1 VTTHLALSIDV
12 AAPAQNAWDA
22 MTDWPAQGEWMLG
35 TKVEVSSGDGS
46 SVGSTLAAF
55 TGAGPL
61 GFLDTMTI
69 TAWEPPARCDVV
81 HTGRV
86 VRGTGTMIVEAAGES
101 ACRVTWI
108 EDLDLPFGV
117 VGKIGFPFVR
127 PFFLAGV
134 RKSLQKFAALVESG
148 SLPAARM
155 D

>member
-1 VTTHLALSIDV
+1 VTTHVALSIDV

-35 TKVEVSSGDGS
+35 TDVHVNSGDGS

-55 TGAGPL
+55 TGVGRL

-69 TAWEPPARCDVV
+69 TAWEPPVRCDVV

-86 VRGTGTMIVEAAGES
+86 VRGTGTMLVEPTGVS
-101 ACRVTWI
+101 SCRVTWI
-108 EDLDLPFGV
+108 EDLDLPLGLL
-117 VGKIGFPFVR
+117 GKAGFPIVR

-134 RKSLQKFAALVESG
+134 RKSLQKFAAIVESG
-148 SLPAARM
+148 FRPTSQS
-155 D
+155 